1 MLSPISFS
9 ITSHWCRGTSPNL
22 WRKDRYYEAMVR
34 SNQPEFE
41 KLEVPDLPVG
51 VVAAVSQQA
60 VAEKAAVLVDEQ
72 LLAAVDIDQH

>member
-1 MLSPISFS
+1 
-9 ITSHWCRGTSPNL
+9 
-22 WRKDRYYEAMVR
+22 MV
-34 SNQPEFE
+34 SKQPTPPEFE

-72 LLAAVDIDQH
+72 LFTAVDINQH